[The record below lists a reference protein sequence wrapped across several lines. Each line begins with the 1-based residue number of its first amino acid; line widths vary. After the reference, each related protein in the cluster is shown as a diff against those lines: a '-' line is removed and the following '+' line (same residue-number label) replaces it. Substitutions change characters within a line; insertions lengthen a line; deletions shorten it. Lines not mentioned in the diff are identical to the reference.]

1 MKNTAKASFSLEKG
15 RVPNIPAFF
24 VLQVST
30 SNHQPLNQPA
40 SEYKQVKVSSLT

>member
-1 MKNTAKASFSLEKG
+1 MKNTVKASLLLDKG
-15 RVPNIPAFF
+15 RVQNVPAFF

-40 SEYKQVKVSSLT
+40 IADK